1 MTIIDA
7 HPATDA
13 APAGTATGWQA
24 VTLTEYDGDP
34 GQGRAE
40 YVANDARTGDYAGE
54 VWRDT
59 RGRWHA
65 WRRGAPAG
73 RGNAA
78 GLRTRG
84 AALAAVQWLDAV
96 PAERVRAG
104 AALILADGTAVTVAG
119 TWAGNATERRA
130 VELHAT
136 GRRVALAAPAP
147 VEPMRAQV
155 ESTRRRGR
163 RVIAYLYRPAAG
175 ARVWLAPPCWHC
187 STDAGRACAPH
198 CPTSAR

>member
-1 MTIIDA
+1 MTIIDT

-13 APAGTATGWQA
+13 TPAGTATGWQA
-24 VTLTEYDGDP
+24 VTLTEHTGDP

-40 YVANDARTGDYAGE
+40 YAANDARTGEYLGE
-54 VWRDT
+54 VWRSW
-59 RGRWHA
+59 RGQWHA
-65 WRRGAPAG
+65 YRRGATGSG
-73 RGNAA
+73 RS
-78 GLRTRG
+78 RG
-84 AALAAVQWLDAV
+84 AALAAVEWLDAV
-96 PAERVRAG
+96 PVERIRRG
-104 AALILADGTAVTVAG
+104 AALILPDGTAVTVAG

-155 ESTRRRGR
+155 ESTRACGR
-163 RVIAYLYRPAAG
+163 RVVSYLYRPAAG
-175 ARVWLAPPCWHC
+175 ALAWLAPPCWHC

-198 CPTSAR
+198 CTAGGAR